1 MPASPQPSP
10 RKALTPRRQPW
21 NPPIVGPACIP
32 PSVRLQSSDTA
43 MAQAQSLVNNM
54 VVSQQALDNDLRT
67 IDADYASILHTAPGA
82 KQTVWLSKYYIRRPG
97 EGFFF
102 SNRNSTSTAAI
113 TPRSSTKADR
123 GSGTV
128 VAPHRNDNEVV
139 LTEDDLS
146 STANT
151 NILATGVSAEAFAI
165 PAAPSSSPPS
175 PKRVVAGGSSPKK
188 GHHPPPPQRN
198 LSPSALGASSS
209 SSRQLHEQ
217 QQQQTQQLLDQSLS
231 LPNPNTGDLRG
242 ASFVGG
248 LTPRAHRRLMENSG
262 LPTPRGA
269 GKNGASASETF
280 LPSAY
285 PDKMNWLHFDR
296 KAESSRITKRQ
307 EALARVATTEESLLL
322 SSSRGRHNNTEATL
336 VPSSPPLLT
345 KDELVA
351 KYSAMLE
358 AAVVDLTYRCEA
370 HFLESGGHED
380 TWAFALDREDDL
392 LGALGGLMATLHDEQ
407 GSSNSSPLGG
417 QKDANY
423 YHAVVDVKHLG
434 TFLEAEGVGSWET
447 TTSNSAESGVR
458 RRSSAVRPSSA
469 SDDALIFAIRHKT
482 ADGAVTSAH
491 RATFRRCKL
500 LSCGCDVKHLGTFL
514 EAEGVGSWETTT
526 SNSAESGVRRR
537 SSAVRPSSASDDAL
551 IFAIRHKTADG
562 AVTSAHRATF
572 RRLRAALQVY
582 AVATPPLSHAEVAR
596 PDSIVSNTITINED
610 VGTVEVQQQP
620 QQTSEDDVLASHTA
634 ATDVTEQLQP
644 TAASSDAAE
653 S

>member
-1 MPASPQPSP
+1 
-10 RKALTPRRQPW
+10 
-21 NPPIVGPACIP
+21 
-32 PSVRLQSSDTA
+32 

-97 EGFFF
+97 EGEGAATGGGSGSTRH

-113 TPRSSTKADR
+113 TPRSSTKAGR

-139 LTEDDLS
+139 LTEDELS

-370 HFLESGGHED
+370 HFLECGGHEG
-380 TWAFALDREDDL
+380 TWAFALNREDDL
-392 LGALGGLMATLHDEQ
+392 LGALGGLIATLHEQ
-407 GSSNSSPLGG
+407 GSSSSSSLDEV
-417 QKDANY
+417 KDAHCH
-423 YHAVVDVKHLG
+423 HAVDVRHLG

-447 TTSNSAESGVR
+447 TTSNSDESGVR
-458 RRSSAVRPSSA
+458 RRSSA
-469 SDDALIFAIRHKT
+469 LQ
-482 ADGAVTSAH
+482 
-491 RATFRRCKL
+491 
-500 LSCGCDVKHLGTFL
+500 
-514 EAEGVGSWETTT
+514 
-526 SNSAESGVRRR
+526 
-537 SSAVRPSSASDDAL
+537 PSSASDDAL

-582 AVATPPLSHAEVAR
+582 AVATPPLSRAEVAG
-596 PDSIVSNTITINED
+596 PIVSNTITTNEE

-620 QQTSEDDVLASHTA
+620 QHTSEDDVLASTTA
-634 ATDVTEQLQP
+634 ATDVTVQSQP